1 MTARHRGWFQYEHGA
16 TSLAIHFLTSMIT
29 DISLDGVSHENDP
42 LQSPDTLVGG
52 GKGYP
57 NMMAFVFDV
66 GEEQLY
72 VRARY

>member
-29 DISLDGVSHENDP
+29 DISLDGISHENDP
-42 LQSPDTLVGG
+42 LQSPDTLVGV

-57 NMMAFVFDV
+57 NMTAFGLHASEGTWYAV
-66 GEEQLY
+66 
-72 VRARY
+72 